1 MTNTTSRPA
10 RPSQTKIVATLGPAS
25 SQPSQIAELLM
36 AGVDVFRV
44 NMAHGSREEHE
55 ACLAAIRAASAEVNR
70 QVAILVDLAGPKIRL
85 GELPGG
91 QLHCDANAHV
101 RFVRGDTASEDPIEL
116 TTTYEPLIDE
126 LAAGDRIMLA
136 DGTVALAVEQ
146 VDIGDG
152 ADSALC
158 RVTQPGLIRSRQGV
172 NLPGVKLSTPA
183 LGPVDRDNAIWAARS
198 GIDFVGLSFVRTADE
213 IRELKALL
221 QSHDSEA
228 QVIAKIE
235 KPEALENLAEILDA
249 TDGVMVARGDL
260 GVEIDIARVAVVQKE
275 IVAACNRRRK
285 PVIIATQMLDSMQHA
300 RVPTRAEVTDVANA
314 ILDGTDACML
324 SGETA
329 IGKHPRLAVEMMHRI
344 ALATEPLCREQPERP
359 IADLSA
365 EGVNQITEATVYA
378 AGRMAETLHAD
389 LLVVAS
395 SSGATALSLSKNRHY
410 VSTIG
415 VSDSAAT
422 LRRMCLY
429 WGIIP
434 LADAPAGDSEALLK
448 FVDDFGRK
456 AGLLEPGDRIVSIA
470 GTGLSVTAHNA
481 IVVHELK

>member
-1 MTNTTSRPA
+1 MTDTTARPT

-25 SQPSQIAELLM
+25 SEQSQIAELLT

-44 NMAHGSREEHE
+44 NMAHGSRESHE
-55 ACLAAIRAASAEVNR
+55 ACLAAIRAASIEVNQ
-70 QVAILVDLAGPKIRL
+70 QVAVLVDLAGPKIRL

-91 QLHCDANAHV
+91 QLHCDADAHV
-101 RFVRGDTASEDPIEL
+101 RFVRGDTASEDPVEL

-126 LAAGDRIMLA
+126 LAVGDRIMLA

-146 VDIGDG
+146 VD

-183 LGPVDRDNAIWAARS
+183 LGPVDRDNAVWAAQND
-198 GIDFVGLSFVRTADE
+198 IDFVGLSFVRTADE
-213 IRELKALL
+213 VRELKALL

-235 KPEALENLAEILDA
+235 KPEALENLADILDA
-249 TDGVMVARGDL
+249 TDGIMVARGDL

-275 IVAACNRRRK
+275 IVAACNRHRK
-285 PVIIATQMLDSMQHA
+285 PVIIATQMLDSMQHT

-359 IADLSA
+359 IADLDA
-365 EGVNQITEATVYA
+365 DGVNQITEATVYA
-378 AGRMAETLHAD
+378 AGHMAERLHAD

-410 VSTIG
+410 VPTIG
-415 VSDSAAT
+415 VSDSPAT

-434 LADAPAGDSEALLK
+434 LAGAPADDSEALLK

-456 AGLLEPGDRIVSIA
+456 AGLLQPGNRIVSIA